1 MTQARPA
8 DRPVP
13 SQPPGAP
20 EPATSPSRSSLQT
33 ERRERVEAAPIR
45 TRRRLPFVL
54 GFYRSAV
61 GKKWVMAITGVLL
74 MLFVLAHMI
83 GNLKL
88 FISKEEMNLYGEA
101 LRDLGGHL
109 VPRTTLLWLMRLGL
123 IAAFALHIHSAYSL
137 TIVNRR
143 ARPDRYQ
150 STRDYVAASFASR
163 TMRWTG
169 VIVGLFV
176 LYHLADLTW
185 GSANPDFVR
194 GDPYNNLV
202 HSLERTPVAIV
213 YIAAN
218 IALAIHLAHGA
229 WSLFQ
234 SLGINNPRY
243 NASRWWFARGFAALI
258 LVGNLTFPVA
268 VQLGWVDVACP
279 DDEPTA
285 PCNEE
290 SGLEALPA
298 TVPALDAAGV
308 A

>member
-1 MTQARPA
+1 M
-8 DRPVP
+8 
-13 SQPPGAP
+13 
-20 EPATSPSRSSLQT
+20 QT
-33 ERRERVEAAPIR
+33 ERRERVEASPIR

-61 GKKWVMAITGVLL
+61 GKKWVMAVTGIVL
-74 MLFVLAHMI
+74 MVFVLAHMI

-123 IAAFALHIHSAYSL
+123 IAAFAFHIHAAYSL
-137 TIVNRR
+137 TVINRR

-176 LYHLADLTW
+176 LYHLLDLTW
-185 GSANPDFVR
+185 GAANPEFVR

-202 HSLERTPVAIV
+202 YSLERTPVAIV

-218 IALAIHLAHGA
+218 VALAIHLAHGA

-268 VQLGWVDVACP
+268 VQLGWVEVACP

-285 PCNEE
+285 PCDEE
-290 SGLEALPA
+290 SGLEAA
-298 TVPALDAAGV
+298 GAA
-308 A
+308 